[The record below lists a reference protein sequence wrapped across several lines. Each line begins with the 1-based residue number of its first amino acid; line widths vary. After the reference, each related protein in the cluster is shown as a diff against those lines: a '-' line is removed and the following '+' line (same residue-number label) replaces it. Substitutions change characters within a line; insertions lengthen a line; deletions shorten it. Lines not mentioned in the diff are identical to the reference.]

1 MPDYLPDRFR
11 LVPLDDEC
19 FTAGDD
25 GDGEMCQNGAYAVI
39 MLHLEGTGEVSVNL
53 CIQHLKSF
61 AGDLFES
68 AHAEHGALE
77 SEASRMIEHINEQM
91 RATQRGDEQ

>member
-1 MPDYLPDRFR
+1 MPEYLPARFK
-11 LVPLDDEC
+11 LNPLDSEC
-19 FTAGDD
+19 YSTTDD
-25 GDGEMCQNGAYAVI
+25 GVACRSGAYSYVELNMEGPGEIVI
-39 MLHLEGTGEVSVNL
+39 GL

-61 AGDLFES
+61 SADLTEPAGAES
-68 AHAEHGALE
+68 GALE